1 MISHIH
7 SATVLVSDQ
16 EKALDF
22 YTNKLGWETALD
34 EPMGSDRFITVVPP
48 GATTQLALTPA
59 HWWGDDR
66 KAGGATGISVST
78 QDIDKTYTTLT
89 ERGVVFKEPPVM
101 QPWGSKATWFYDQD
115 GNEIFL
121 AEED

>member
-34 EPMGSDRFITVVPP
+34 APMGMPTASSRSS
-48 GATTQLALTPA
+48 
-59 HWWGDDR
+59 R
-66 KAGGATGISVST
+66 
-78 QDIDKTYTTLT
+78 
-89 ERGVVFKEPPVM
+89 REPPH
-101 QPWGSKATWFYDQD
+101 S
-115 GNEIFL
+115 L
-121 AEED
+121 R